1 MSGQQTDIKHV
12 ILADDDEDDRWLFL
26 QVVSEI
32 SSTMKLSFAKDG
44 TELLSFLKTHS
55 PDLVFIDL
63 NMPLLNG
70 VECIREIRAA
80 QPKSELPIIV
90 YSTSS
95 SEKNIEE
102 CYDEGA
108 NHYIVK
114 PYSVDK
120 ISQALT
126 KVLNMDWN
134 KSVPQSRDQFLIRL

>member
-1 MSGQQTDIKHV
+1 MHGKQTDIKHV

-26 QVVSEI
+26 QVVSQI

-44 TELLSFLKTHS
+44 TELLSFLKTNT

-95 SEKNIEE
+95 SEKNIED
-102 CYDEGA
+102 CYHEGA
-108 NHYIVK
+108 NYYIVK
-114 PYSVDK
+114 PYSIDK
-120 ISQALT
+120 ISIALT
-126 KVLNMDWN
+126 KVLNKDWN
-134 KSVPQSRDQFLIRL
+134 QPVPQSRDQFLIKL